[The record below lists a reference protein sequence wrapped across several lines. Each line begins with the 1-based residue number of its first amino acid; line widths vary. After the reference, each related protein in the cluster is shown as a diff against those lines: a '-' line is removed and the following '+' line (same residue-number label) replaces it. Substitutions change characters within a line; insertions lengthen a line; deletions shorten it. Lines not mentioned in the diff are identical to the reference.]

1 VKTREGLTPAAPGI
15 EAGAP
20 GPEAPPYRSRGVLTP
35 LLLGMFLRALQITII
50 APSLVNIA
58 QSLGATLAQVGWVMA
73 VYATGSLVAQPVAG
87 KLSDARGRR
96 RTFAGALLFFGT
108 GSVLCALARS
118 LPELVAG
125 RVVQSLG
132 AGALQPAAIA
142 LVGERLPQERRNTAL
157 YALYGMFAVAGVIGA
172 IAGGVL
178 VDLGIVWR
186 LPYPWHLIFW
196 LGVPLAALALLL
208 TWRLEPD
215 RVTPQR
221 IAFDV
226 PGLAGIAVVAVCLM
240 AAANAAAPGAWVWLG
255 GALAG
260 GALAVV
266 WERQVREPLFD
277 PAVFAGAG
285 PRRLYTLAVIT
296 GIPIFSLTMY
306 AAAYYM
312 TEFGASAAQAGLA
325 LLALAIPLG
334 AGQGA
339 GSSLVR
345 RMPPSVVLWVA
356 LTALAAG
363 EALLGVVRIPAL
375 VLAAFAVA
383 GCGIGLG
390 SALPNALLLRYVRPA
405 ISGSATGFLTMLAS
419 SGAITAPA
427 AVSAWLTYTGIAPR
441 EGLRLEF
448 VMSSVLAAACVPLA
462 ARLPRPGD

>member
-1 VKTREGLTPAAPGI
+1 
-15 EAGAP
+15 
-20 GPEAPPYRSRGVLTP
+20 
-35 LLLGMFLRALQITII
+35 
-50 APSLVNIA
+50 
-58 QSLGATLAQVGWVMA
+58 
-73 VYATGSLVAQPVAG
+73 
-87 KLSDARGRR
+87 
-96 RTFAGALLFFGT
+96 
-108 GSVLCALARS
+108 
-118 LPELVAG
+118 
-125 RVVQSLG
+125 
-132 AGALQPAAIA
+132 
-142 LVGERLPQERRNTAL
+142 
-157 YALYGMFAVAGVIGA
+157 
-172 IAGGVL
+172 
-178 VDLGIVWR
+178 
-186 LPYPWHLIFW
+186 
-196 LGVPLAALALLL
+196 
-208 TWRLEPD
+208 
-215 RVTPQR
+215 
-221 IAFDV
+221 
-226 PGLAGIAVVAVCLM
+226 
-240 AAANAAAPGAWVWLG
+240 
-255 GALAG
+255 
-260 GALAVV
+260 LAVV